1 MREARNVLLVVAMAL
16 VVAVAGAADVLA
28 ATMVLRAA
36 DDHPMDYPTT
46 QGLKYIADRV
56 RELTNGR
63 IEIQIFPS
71 AQLGSETKTIEMT
84 QFGALDINRVSIA
97 PVTQFVPAMGV
108 FAMPYLFR
116 DEAHY
121 WKVLNGPIGA
131 QMLKELEKANLIGL
145 AYYDSG
151 ARSFYTTRK
160 PIYTPADLKGLKIR
174 VQRSQ
179 VMMDVVQALGATPV
193 PMEFEEVYSALQTGV
208 IDGAENNPPSLAI
221 STSHY
226 EVTRY
231 YTLDEHVRIPEVVLV
246 SAITWNKLSPQDQA
260 ALRQAAQESVAVQ
273 RHLWRAYEE
282 RAMAK
287 LRERGIQIIV
297 PDKAAFQEAAR
308 AVWEKYRPQF
318 GSLIDEIVSAR

>member
-1 MREARNVLLVVAMAL
+1 MHRAYGVLLAVALVAAL
-16 VVAVAGAADVLA
+16 VVAGSASALA
-28 ATMVLRAA
+28 ASIVLRAA

-97 PVTQFVPAMGV
+97 PLTQFVPSLGV

-116 DEAHY
+116 DEDHF

-131 QMLKELEKANLIGL
+131 RMLKELEKANLIGL
-145 AYYDSG
+145 AYYDAG
-151 ARSFYTTRK
+151 ARSFYTSRKAIRK
-160 PIYTPADLKGLKIR
+160 PEDLRGLKIR

-208 IDGAENNPPSLAI
+208 IDGAENNAPSLAI

-231 YTLDEHVRIPEVVLV
+231 FTLDEHVRLPEVVLV

-260 ALRQAAQESVAVQ
+260 ILRQAAQESVAVQ
-273 RHLWRAYEE
+273 RELWRQYEE

-287 LRERGIQIIV
+287 LRERGIEIIV
-297 PDKAAFQEAAR
+297 PDKAAFQRAAR
-308 AVWEKYRPQF
+308 SVWEKYRSQY
-318 GSLIDEIVSAR
+318 GSLIDEIVNTR